1 MSAAGGAGIAGL
13 RRFLVARPAAV
24 VVERCDLC
32 AAEIPDEHDHL
43 VRPGERA
50 LRCACRPCSL
60 LFSEERTG
68 VDGAFVA
75 GYRTVPDRY
84 RRDPDFTLT
93 DAAWDALQI
102 PVSTAFFLLDST
114 RDGVLACYPSPAGA
128 TESELGL
135 EPFDEGVGATRL
147 AAILQPDVEALLV
160 RRPRE
165 GTADI
170 DGPAPLRCVSEC
182 FLVPIDACYRLVGL
196 VRTTWK
202 GFDGGAAAWAAIDG
216 FFDDVRARARDLR
229 PSDGGPAR

>member
-1 MSAAGGAGIAGL
+1 VTAGGVAGIAGL
-13 RRFLVARPAAV
+13 RRFLAARPAPA

-32 AAEIPDEHDHL
+32 AADIPSEHAHL
-43 VRPGERA
+43 VRPGERS
-50 LRCACRPCSL
+50 LRCACRPCAL
-60 LFSEERTG
+60 LFGEERVG

-114 RDGVLACYPSPAGA
+114 RDGVLACYPGPAGA

-147 AAILQPDVEALLV
+147 AAELRPDVEALLV
-160 RRPRE
+160 RRPR
-165 GTADI
+165 
-170 DGPAPLRCVSEC
+170 DGETEC
-182 FLVPIDACYRLVGL
+182 FLVPVDACYRLVGL

-229 PSDGGPAR
+229 PDEGVPAR

>member
-1 MSAAGGAGIAGL
+1 MSAGGVAGL

-60 LFSEERTG
+60 LFSEERAG

-84 RRDPDFTLT
+84 RRDPDFDLT

-147 AAILQPDVEALLV
+147 AAMMQPDVEALLV
-160 RRPRE
+160 RRPRN
-165 GTADI
+165 GDA
-170 DGPAPLRCVSEC
+170 EC

>member
-1 MSAAGGAGIAGL
+1 MSAGGVAGL
-13 RRFLVARPAAV
+13 RRFLVARPAPV

-32 AAEIPDEHDHL
+32 AAELPGEHGHL

-60 LFSEERTG
+60 LFDAERVGT
-68 VDGAFVA
+68 DGAFVT

-84 RRDPDFTLT
+84 RRDPAFTLT

-128 TESELGL
+128 TESELGMDS
-135 EPFDEGVGATRL
+135 FDDGVGATRL
-147 AAILQPDVEALLV
+147 ATLLRPDVEALLV
-160 RRPRE
+160 RRPRDG
-165 GTADI
+165 GTGI
-170 DGPAPLRCVSEC
+170 DGPAALRCVSEC

-216 FFDDVRARARDLR
+216 FFADVRARARDLR
-229 PSDGGPAR
+229 PDEGVPTR